1 MESTAFI
8 PQAWVPL
15 HAAIYFSPDQRFIL
29 STTLASGT
37 LVNLEE
43 DTDVTIENDMNDY
56 SLQVSFDDDDVNN
69 SSIQVSC
76 DKEARDNSLFNISF
90 EEVDQGTTKSNF
102 PSWSPCTFIS
112 WELIHLFSVGISWQL
127 PQEHHSHFPRCE
139 NMKGRIAPSGLW
151 SKLRI
156 ESLLLSLPLFSMF
169 TFIVGKITMPDY
181 CYVIIMSKLSI
192 FQNFWQQNHFQ
203 LKWIAN

>member
-15 HAAIYFSPDQRFIL
+15 HAAIYFGPDQRFIL
-29 STTLASGT
+29 STTLAYGT

-43 DTDVTIENDMNDY
+43 DTDVTIENDMNDH

-90 EEVDQGTTKSNF
+90 EEVDQGTTKMIF
-102 PSWSPCTFIS
+102 QVD
-112 WELIHLFSVGISWQL
+112 HLV
-127 PQEHHSHFPRCE
+127 HSF
-139 NMKGRIAPSGLW
+139 L
-151 SKLRI
+151 
-156 ESLLLSLPLFSMF
+156 ESLYTCFLLASPDSCHKSTTHTFQDVSM
-169 TFIVGKITMPDY
+169 
-181 CYVIIMSKLSI
+181 
-192 FQNFWQQNHFQ
+192 
-203 LKWIAN
+203 